1 MKRLLGYLKNYRFR
15 ALLAPLF
22 KMLEASFELMVPLVM
37 IKLID
42 IGITN
47 KDKDFIISCGIVL
60 VALTVVGYIAS
71 ITAQFFA
78 AKAAMQVGKELR
90 RNLFRHINSLS
101 YDNLDKAG
109 TSSLI
114 TRMTSDVNHV
124 VAGVNMFLRLFLRS
138 PFIIIG
144 AVVMAFTVDVKTSVV
159 FLIVL
164 PLLIGVVFAITFIS
178 IPMYK
183 NVQNDLDNVTLLT
196 RESLI
201 GIRVIRAF
209 NRQKI
214 EEAEFDKSIDR
225 LKTSQ
230 LRVGRLSAL
239 MNPITYMIINF
250 GIAALIYFGALR
262 VDIGDMTQGQVVA
275 LVNYMSQVL
284 VEVVKLANLIILL
297 TKAVASTKRIN
308 DIFDMEPGIRF
319 ENTETGY
326 SSVNTQ
332 EASGATRDSEA
343 EIVFENVSLSYG
355 GAKEHA
361 ISDISFSARRGETIG
376 IIGGTGSG
384 KTTLVNIIPRLY
396 EISSGSVRIDG
407 KDIKQY
413 SKEGLRSKVG
423 IVPQSSV
430 LFKGTI
436 ADNLRMADSNA
447 SDEMIEKAL
456 EISQSAEFV
465 DQKTGR
471 TAFKI
476 EQGGKNLSGGQ
487 RQRLCIARAL
497 TRNPEILILD
507 DSSSA
512 LDFATESKLLRAL
525 RATGDERTTIIVS
538 QRASSIMHA
547 DKIIVMDD
555 GRAVAIGTHDELY
568 NSCELYREIYH
579 TQFKERGGK
588 VYA

>member
-1 MKRLLGYLKNYRFR
+1 MKRLLKYLKQYRFR
-15 ALLAPLF
+15 AVLAPLF

-60 VALTVVGYIAS
+60 FALTVVGYIAS

-78 AKAAMQVGKELR
+78 AKAAMGMGMELR
-90 RNLFRHINSLS
+90 KDLFRHINSLS
-101 YDNLDKAG
+101 YEIIDNTG
-109 TSSLI
+109 TSTLI

-144 AVVMAFTVDVKTSVV
+144 AVVMAFTVDVKTSLV
-159 FLIVL
+159 FLVVL

-183 NVQNDLDNVTLLT
+183 DVQNKLDKVTLLT

-209 NRQKI
+209 NRQRI
-214 EEAEFDKSIDR
+214 EEEEFDGSIDK
-225 LKTSQ
+225 LKSSQ

-239 MNPITYMIINF
+239 MNPVTYIIVNL
-250 GIAALIYFGALR
+250 GIAALIYFGAIR
-262 VDIGDMTQGQVVA
+262 VNIGDMSQGQVVA

-297 TKAVASTKRIN
+297 TKGLASTHRIN
-308 DIFDMEPGIRF
+308 DIFDIEPGISF
-319 ENTETGY
+319 NKEEV
-326 SSVNTQ
+326 S
-332 EASGATRDSEA
+332 DSAEP

-355 GAKEHA
+355 GSKEYA
-361 ISDISFSARRGETIG
+361 VEDISFSARKGETIG

-396 EISSGSVRIDG
+396 EVTSGSVRIDG
-407 KDIKQY
+407 HDIKDY
-413 SKEGLRSKVG
+413 SKDGLRSRIG

-430 LFKGTI
+430 LFKVTI
-436 ADNLRMADSNA
+436 AENLRMADSGA
-447 SDEMIEKAL
+447 TEEMINNAL

-465 DQKTGR
+465 DQKPGKTD
-471 TAFKI
+471 FEI

-512 LDFATESKLLRAL
+512 LDFATESKLLKAL
-525 RATGDERTTIIVS
+525 RGSGEDRITIIVS

-547 DKIIVMDD
+547 DRIIVMDD

-568 NSCELYREIYH
+568 DSCDIYREIYH
-579 TQFKERGGK
+579 TQFKEKGGT
-588 VYA
+588 VYAQ

>member
-1 MKRLLGYLKNYRFR
+1 MKRLLKYLKQYRFR
-15 ALLAPLF
+15 AVLAPLF

-60 VALTVVGYIAS
+60 IALTVVGYIAS

-78 AKAAMQVGKELR
+78 AKAAMGMGMELR
-90 RNLFRHINSLS
+90 KDLFRHINSLS
-101 YDNLDKAG
+101 YEIIDNTG
-109 TSSLI
+109 TSTLI

-144 AVVMAFTVDVKTSVV
+144 AVVMAFTVDVKTSLV
-159 FLIVL
+159 FLVVL

-183 NVQNDLDNVTLLT
+183 DVQNKLDKVTLLT

-209 NRQKI
+209 NRQRI
-214 EEAEFDKSIDR
+214 EEEEFDGSIDK
-225 LKTSQ
+225 LKSSQ

-239 MNPITYMIINF
+239 MNPVTYIIVNL
-250 GIAALIYFGALR
+250 GIAALIYFGAIR
-262 VDIGDMTQGQVVA
+262 VNIGDMSQGQVVA

-297 TKAVASTKRIN
+297 TKGLASTHRIN
-308 DIFDMEPGIRF
+308 DIFDIEPGISF
-319 ENTETGY
+319 NKEEV
-326 SSVNTQ
+326 S
-332 EASGATRDSEA
+332 DSAEP

-355 GAKEHA
+355 GSKEYA
-361 ISDISFSARRGETIG
+361 VEDISFSARKGETIG

-396 EISSGSVRIDG
+396 EVTSGSVRIDG
-407 KDIKQY
+407 QDIKDY
-413 SKEGLRSKVG
+413 SKDGLRSRIG

-430 LFKGTI
+430 LFKVTI
-436 ADNLRMADSNA
+436 AENLRMADSGA
-447 SDEMIEKAL
+447 TEEMINNAL

-465 DQKTGR
+465 DQKPGKTD
-471 TAFKI
+471 FEI

-512 LDFATESKLLRAL
+512 LDFATESKLLKAL
-525 RATGDERTTIIVS
+525 RGSGEDRITIIVS

-547 DKIIVMDD
+547 DRIIVMDD

-568 NSCELYREIYH
+568 DSCDIYREIYH
-579 TQFKERGGK
+579 TQFKEKGGT
-588 VYA
+588 VYAQ